1 MAERTAQAMIA
12 SSPPPPSRHRFCQDG
27 VVPWRDH
34 GAGNLP
40 GIREDR
46 PCLGCPP
53 PQQQASKRLSF
64 GALPQHANP
73 IFVLLLPWHAREC
86 FRPGQASRTRSGCCR
101 NDSPRGT
108 ASLLWCR
115 SLLSLLK
122 NRFYIHGKLPLANW
136 RRQAT
141 TSAPPNR
148 PHTTARC
155 AVAWPP
161 LPKPPSRRAQ

>member
-1 MAERTAQAMIA
+1 VAERTAQAMIA
-12 SSPPPPSRHRFCQDG
+12 SSPPPVAPPLLPR
-27 VVPWRDH
+27 WRCSV
-34 GAGNLP
+34 A
-40 GIREDR
+40 R
-46 PCLGCPP
+46 PRSWKPAWNTRGSPMSGMP
-53 PQQQASKRLSF
+53 APQQQASKRLSF